1 MELTNTSFLLLGMV
15 ALGPMSGYDIK
26 QRADGSTRHFW
37 QISYGQIYPELKAL
51 EKAGMVQ
58 TAEAARGSRQR
69 TLHQLTET
77 GTEAL
82 SDWLSDSTV
91 TPVELR
97 DEMLLKLFF
106 SDSVGKEEQIQLA
119 RNMARRHR
127 EAASGLATQAPP
139 HLDKPCPMRME
150 VLQFGIGLHSWC
162 ADFYDNLAD
171 RLSSPPPLGSPQLSR
186 GGGRSA
192 EGGPQDV

>member
-26 QRADGSTRHFW
+26 QTADGSTRHFW

-58 TAEAARGSRQR
+58 AAEASRGSRQR
-69 TLHQLTET
+69 TLHHLTNT

-82 SDWLSDSTV
+82 AEWVGDSTV

-106 SDSVGKEEQIQLA
+106 SDSVGKNEQVKLA

-127 EAASGLATQAPP
+127 EAASGLSEQEPP
-139 HLDKPCPMRME
+139 HVETPCPMRLE
-150 VLQFGIGLHSWC
+150 VLRFGIGLHTWC
-162 ADFYDNLAD
+162 ADFYTQLAD
-171 RLSSPPPLGSPQLSR
+171 RLE
-186 GGGRSA
+186 A
-192 EGGPQDV
+192 EGVTNDV

>member
-1 MELTNTSFLLLGMV
+1 MDLTNTSYLLLGMV

-26 QRADGSTRHFW
+26 QMADGSTRHFW

-58 TAEAARGSRQR
+58 AAEAARGSRQR
-69 TLHQLTET
+69 TLHQLTDT

-82 SDWLSDSTV
+82 TEWISDSTV
-91 TPVELR
+91 SPVELR

-106 SDSVGKEEQIQLA
+106 SDSVGREERIALA

-127 EAASGLATQAPP
+127 DAAAGLAAQEPP
-139 HLDKPCPMRME
+139 RLKTPCPMRLE
-150 VLQFGIGLHSWC
+150 VLGFGVGLHTWC
-162 ADFYDNLAD
+162 AEFYTTLAD
-171 RLSSPPPLGSPQLSR
+171 RLH
-186 GGGRSA
+186 A
-192 EGGPQDV
+192 EGVTSDV

>member
-1 MELTNTSFLLLGMV
+1 MELTNTSFLMLGMV

-26 QRADGSTRHFW
+26 QMADGSTRHFW

-58 TAEAARGSRQR
+58 AAAAARGSRQR
-69 TLHQLTET
+69 TLHQLTDT

-82 SDWLSDSTV
+82 NDWISDSTV

-106 SDSVGKEEQIQLA
+106 SDSVARPERIALA
-119 RNMARRHR
+119 RNMARRHS
-127 EAASGLATQAPP
+127 EAAAGLAAQEPP
-139 HLDKPCPMRME
+139 HLETPCPMRLE
-150 VLQFGIGLHSWC
+150 VLRFGIGLHTWC
-162 ADFYDNLAD
+162 ADFYTQLAE
-171 RLSSPPPLGSPQLSR
+171 RLDS
-186 GGGRSA
+186 
-192 EGGPQDV
+192 EGAPIDV

>member
-1 MELTNTSFLLLGMV
+1 MDLTNTSYLLLGMV

-26 QRADGSTRHFW
+26 QMADGSTRHFW

-58 TAEAARGSRQR
+58 AAGAARGSRRR
-69 TLHQLTET
+69 TVHQLTAA

-82 SDWLSDSTV
+82 TDWISDAAV

-106 SDSVGKEEQIQLA
+106 SDSVATEDRIQLA

-127 EAASGLATQAPP
+127 DAAGGLAAQEPP
-139 HLDKPCPMRME
+139 RLETPCPMRLE
-150 VLQFGIGLHSWC
+150 VLRFGIGLHTWC
-162 ADFYDNLAD
+162 ADFYTQLAD
-171 RLSSPPPLGSPQLSR
+171 RLM
-186 GGGRSA
+186 A
-192 EGGPQDV
+192 EGGNDDV